1 MAGTNISVQTPF
13 SFCDRCP
20 NMSIDETKCYS
31 GESVFCMF
39 YRCYNSDICARTI
52 ELYLEELEL
61 EKIKQE
67 PRPVIAYDN
76 LMQILRIMENEAEE
90 HPECQLKAVP
100 LIQKIARICDDL
112 KE

>member
-1 MAGTNISVQTPF
+1 MTETNISVQTPF

-31 GESVFCMF
+31 GESVFCTF
-39 YRCYNSDICARTI
+39 YRCYNSDTCARTI
-52 ELYLEELEL
+52 ELYLEELDR
-61 EKIKQE
+61 EKAKD
-67 PRPVIAYDN
+67 PHPVIAYDS

-100 LIQKIARICDDL
+100 LIQKIARICDNL

>member
-1 MAGTNISVQTPF
+1 MAETNISVQAPF

-31 GESVFCMF
+31 GETVFYTF
-39 YRCYNSDICARTI
+39 YRCDYSDICARTV
-52 ELYLEELEL
+52 ELYLEELDR
-61 EKIKQE
+61 EKAKD

>member
-31 GESVFCMF
+31 GESVFCTF
-39 YRCYNSDICARTI
+39 YRCYNSDTCARTI
-52 ELYLEELEL
+52 ELYLEELDR
-61 EKIKQE
+61 EKSKQE

-76 LMQILRIMENEAEE
+76 LMQILRSMENEAEK

>member
-1 MAGTNISVQTPF
+1 MAETNISVQAPF

-31 GESVFCMF
+31 GETVFCTF
-39 YRCYNSDICARTI
+39 YRCYNSDTCARTI
-52 ELYLEELEL
+52 ELYLEELDR
-61 EKIKQE
+61 EKAKD

-90 HPECQLKAVP
+90 HPECQLKAAP
-100 LIQKIARICDDL
+100 LIREIIQRFEATEK
-112 KE
+112 K

>member
-1 MAGTNISVQTPF
+1 MAETNISVQTPF

-31 GESVFCMF
+31 GESVFCTF
-39 YRCYNSDICARTI
+39 YRCYNSDTCARTI
-52 ELYLEELEL
+52 ELYLEELGR
-61 EKIKQE
+61 EKSKQE

-76 LMQILRIMENEAEE
+76 LMRILRIMENEAEE